1 MLVKTCNLIPP
12 FQNNPYEP
20 NDPLSRD
27 IYVKVHENKAFQ
39 ASAIVPNDHWSVLG
53 AAMQKYLAGRS
64 DRQEL
69 LASIQDYWAQQE

>member
-1 MLVKTCNLIPP
+1 M
-12 FQNNPYEP
+12 
-20 NDPLSRD
+20 
-27 IYVKVHENKAFQ
+27 KVHENKAFQ